1 MLSLQFF
8 FFRASSKYEDW
19 VWGIQV
25 NSVEVEFLRVN
36 FFSLSGNYSCLP
48 SYTTPDMVVIHI
60 TTGRVLQFPE
70 ARSCFLHFS
79 FVQCLD
85 PRIEAKPLFQRKSL
99 RDFNSTTATQAPPWK
114 ALQGTS
120 AAGGQFSQVSLLSLP
135 PHTNETLYNG
145 LKYFREHQRES
156 RWLGNSNGT
165 QAGRENQ
172 RISCFGVSNQ
182 LCLWIRWAQPAA
194 DAIMLPKQS

>member
-1 MLSLQFF
+1 
-8 FFRASSKYEDW
+8 
-19 VWGIQV
+19 
-25 NSVEVEFLRVN
+25 
-36 FFSLSGNYSCLP
+36 
-48 SYTTPDMVVIHI
+48 MVVIHI

-70 ARSCFLHFS
+70 ARSCILYFS
-79 FVQCLD
+79 FVQCLYL
-85 PRIEAKPLFQRKSL
+85 RIEAKPLFQRKSL
-99 RDFNSTTATQAPPWK
+99 RDFNCTTATQAPPWT

-120 AAGGQFSQVSLLSLP
+120 AAGGQFSQVSLLLSLP

-145 LKYFREHQRES
+145 LKYFWEQQRES

-182 LCLWIRWAQPAA
+182 LCLRIRWAQPAA